1 MPKHLNTDTDYEMVP
16 IGRLKPHERNVN
28 QGDFGAIQESI
39 EANGFFGA
47 LVCQR
52 SSRRIL
58 AGNHRFAVAQKLG
71 YTELPVTWVDVDDET
86 ALRILLAD
94 NRTGRL
100 GTDNSAALAELLA
113 ELAGTDTGL
122 AGTGYDGDALDQ
134 IISDLAGLPHDDMLP
149 SMDTGEGRYKEQYG
163 VIVICESEGAQEAVY
178 NELSAAG
185 HKCRVVVT

>member
-16 IGRLKPHERNVN
+16 IGRLKSHERNVN

-71 YTELPVTWVDVDDET
+71 YTELPVTWVDVDDEA

-134 IISDLAGLPHDDMLP
+134 LIADLAGPDFSP
-149 SMDTGEGRYKEQYG
+149 VGMDEQG
-163 VIVICESEGAQEAVY
+163 QLDQKAKVICPECKHEFSP
-178 NELSAAG
+178 S
-185 HKCRVVVT
+185 